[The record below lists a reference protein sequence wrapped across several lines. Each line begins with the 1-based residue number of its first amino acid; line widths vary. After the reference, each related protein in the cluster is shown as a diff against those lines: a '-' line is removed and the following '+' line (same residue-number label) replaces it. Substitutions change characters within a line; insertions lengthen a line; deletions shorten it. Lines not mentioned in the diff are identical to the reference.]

1 MQSHGH
7 ATVWG
12 THIGIG
18 RASGGKSWY
27 QQLRDWWMTRR
38 AARHEAQ
45 LAALKARWDVR
56 REVVTP
62 YRANA
67 AAEMIAAQG
76 GFSTMGQLHEQAL

>member
-7 ATVWG
+7 TTVWG

-18 RASGGKSWY
+18 RASGGQSWY
-27 QQLRDWWMTRR
+27 QQLRDWWIARK
-38 AARHEAQ
+38 AARHAAQ

-62 YRANA
+62 YRADA
-67 AAEMIAAQG
+67 APEMIEAQG
-76 GFSTMGQLHEQAL
+76 VFSTMGQLHELAL